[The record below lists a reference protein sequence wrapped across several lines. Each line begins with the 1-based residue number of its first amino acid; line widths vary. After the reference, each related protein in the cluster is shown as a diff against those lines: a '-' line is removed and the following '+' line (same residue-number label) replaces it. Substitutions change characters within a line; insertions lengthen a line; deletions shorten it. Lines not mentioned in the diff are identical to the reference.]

1 MLKFFKS
8 EPFKHLTDE
17 ELLARYRQR
26 GGNRVLNALIDRYLH
41 IVYGAALQ
49 YLKNQAD
56 AEDATMEIMG
66 SLGPKLRKYDIQNFS
81 SWLYAVVNN
90 HCYKTVKKRA
100 ASRTEDIDENNEP
113 GFMEFMQHNALLE
126 REAQFDKLSDA
137 IDELN
142 PEQRLCITAFYLQ
155 QKTYKQ
161 IASELGYTENQ
172 VKSYIQNGK
181 RNLRTQIA
189 KWYESQTK

>member
-1 MLKFFKS
+1 
-8 EPFKHLTDE
+8 
-17 ELLARYRQR
+17 
-26 GGNRVLNALIDRYLH
+26 
-41 IVYGAALQ
+41 
-49 YLKNQAD
+49 
-56 AEDATMEIMG
+56 
-66 SLGPKLRKYDIQNFS
+66 
-81 SWLYAVVNN
+81 
-90 HCYKTVKKRA
+90 
-100 ASRTEDIDENNEP
+100 
-113 GFMEFMQHNALLE
+113 MEFMQHNALLE